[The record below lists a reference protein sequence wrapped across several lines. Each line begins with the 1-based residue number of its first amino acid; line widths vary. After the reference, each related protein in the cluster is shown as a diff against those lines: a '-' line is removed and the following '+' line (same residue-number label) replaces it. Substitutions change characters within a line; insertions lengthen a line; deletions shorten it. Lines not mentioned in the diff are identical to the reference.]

1 MIKWG
6 KLLFVA
12 FFLCLAGIGYGY
24 GENIVSLDNT
34 FTPPGVIIGKVAS
47 QWKGFLEM
55 PVWTLTKASLAKESF
70 FIIPEKQ
77 NHFSFG
83 VVCHAENSCGF
94 DESYFVSI
102 MIEKE
107 TTPHSDK
114 WYLIS
119 EDTNNISCKAKSV
132 DIRNFLSTPI
142 LQKEPETRYRLTV
155 CSKLTVGQKTTKEIT
170 YLTIKCSSEYQLTKG
185 IIVAEA
191 HIGHPMG
198 GQVEDTGISIK
209 GVGFEEQGTSIVA
222 KEEGEQY
229 TLKDI
234 LTGERLITAK
244 AQGFKPASQRVVV
257 SSIKSSYLKMLLI
270 PEKPFVYGLVK
281 DSATGEGLSGTTL
294 EVMKGQG
301 ILRQTKAGLTGNYK
315 IDSLNKGIEYTIV
328 SNSEGYEKRRQT
340 VSFGPEQTVA
350 RVDFSLD
357 KALPPVTV
365 EKSVKELAPPV
376 IAAKPAPIIVP
387 EVPMEILA
395 PPMPEK
401 PAPLKALAEIK
412 EEKGIVIKESKDT
425 IKIEISQEAVN
436 FTTGSHQV
444 QATAYPVLTKVAN
457 ILKEYPDCK
466 VMIEGHSDNVPLG
479 PVTQRKY
486 KDNKG
491 LSQARA
497 NNVKAFLVE
506 REGVPIANLT
516 AIGYGESK
524 PIVSNA
530 TPAGKARNRRV
541 EVVIKKPEIPA
552 MPMVAAAPQV
562 TAGSKQEA
570 GGSAVSQVKAIPAPV
585 LPKPVALVPVQP
597 TIVIPPVPAI
607 TIAPAKV
614 AVAPVQPT
622 VVTPP
627 VPVVT
632 PATAT
637 VATAPQ
643 VKEIP
648 APVQVKPVVP
658 IQPTVVTP
666 PVPVVT
672 PATAMVAAIPQIKEI
687 PTPVQVK
694 PVVPVQPT
702 VVTLP
707 VPVVIPAIPVVVPL
721 PKVYTMLTNGSFDDG
736 MNAWT
741 LRKEGVGDSFVD
753 IVNDSPSHPTT
764 IGIKR
769 QKSQN
774 ICGEAGVSQLLD
786 IGVHRYT
793 QAILKAGIKID
804 KASMSGDGSS
814 GGDYPMCL
822 ELNYTGTDGNP
833 YVFKHGFHIS
843 GKLNYSSKI
852 GEQIKKGEWIA
863 YASPNL
869 MQLSPRP
876 VKITEIRIAAK
887 GWDFVSRID
896 SVELQLGMLPVEVAE
911 VRKPVP
917 EIVIPEKKP
926 QVPVVPQATVY
937 AKLMNEGFE
946 QGMECWQSNT
956 QGSGKI
962 LSEIIKDDN
971 NHPHSLE
978 ISRQDSKSAIGGI
991 SVSQMLDIS
1000 VVRYNFCVLHGEIKI
1015 PSSSLSGDNQQGGV
1029 YPACIEIEYR
1039 DIAGLS
1045 HLFRHGFLTKGKL
1058 QYPEIGEMV
1067 EKNKWISYITPNL
1080 MELSPRPAKITCVRI
1095 KGDGWDFVSQ
1105 VDNLRL
1111 ELLSKPIEKPVVVI
1125 PQPKLV
1131 VAPPTGVLVPT
1142 PKPETKEEV
1151 KPMVKKEPESWL
1163 MDEKEALSRFG
1174 EMESAGM
1181 ERLAES
1187 LVVDPKGIEELSI
1200 LLVSSS
1206 INPKQAAKILY
1217 KLYQVQGD
1225 KAVDKVLKIIGDIN
1239 PDKVGKIR
1247 KLLTK

>member
-12 FFLCLAGIGYGY
+12 FFLCLTSIGYG
-24 GENIVSLDNT
+24 EDIVSLDNT
-34 FTPPGVIIGKVAS
+34 LNPPGVIIGKVSS

-55 PVWTLTKASLAKESF
+55 PVWTLTKAFLAKESS

-83 VVCHAENSCGF
+83 VVCQAENSCGF
-94 DESYFVSI
+94 DETYLVSL

-107 TTPHSDK
+107 TSPHSNQ
-114 WYLIS
+114 WYLVS
-119 EDTNNISCKAKSV
+119 EDSNNISCKAKSV

-170 YLTIKCSSEYQLTKG
+170 YLTIKCSSENQRTQG
-185 IIVAEA
+185 TIVAEA
-191 HIGHPMG
+191 HIGHPMD
-198 GQVEDTGISIK
+198 GQVKDTGISIK
-209 GVGFEEQGTSIVA
+209 GVGFEEQGISIVA
-222 KEEGEQY
+222 REEGEQY

-234 LTGERLITAK
+234 ATGERLITAK
-244 AQGFKPASQRVVV
+244 AQGFKPSSQKIVV

-281 DSATGEGLSGTTL
+281 DSVTGEGLSETTL
-294 EVMKGQG
+294 DVMKGQG
-301 ILRQTKAGLTGNYK
+301 ILKQTKAGLTGSYK

-328 SNSEGYEKRRQT
+328 SSSEGYEKRRQT
-340 VSFGPEQTVA
+340 VSFSPEQTVA

-365 EKSVKELAPPV
+365 EKSAKELAPPV
-376 IAAKPAPIIVP
+376 IAAKLAPVIVP

-412 EEKGIVIKESKDT
+412 EKKGIVIKESKDT

-444 QATAYPVLTKVAN
+444 QATAYPVLTKVAT
-457 ILKEYPDCK
+457 ILKAYPDCR

-479 PVTQRKY
+479 PITQRKY

-516 AIGYGESK
+516 TIGYGESK
-524 PIVSNA
+524 PVASNA
-530 TPAGKARNRRV
+530 TPAGKAKNRRV
-541 EVVIKKPEIPA
+541 EIIIKKPE
-552 MPMVAAAPQV
+552 MPV
-562 TAGSKQEA
+562 
-570 GGSAVSQVKAIPAPV
+570 SAK
-585 LPKPVALVPVQP
+585 
-597 TIVIPPVPAI
+597 
-607 TIAPAKV
+607 
-614 AVAPVQPT
+614 
-622 VVTPP
+622 
-627 VPVVT
+627 
-632 PATAT
+632 

-648 APVQVKPVVP
+648 APVPAKPVAPIQPTIVASPVSVVTPTPAIVAAAPQVKEIPTPVPAKPVAP
-658 IQPTVVTP
+658 IQPTVVVP

-672 PATAMVAAIPQIKEI
+672 PT
-687 PTPVQVK
+687 
-694 PVVPVQPT
+694 
-702 VVTLP
+702 
-707 VPVVIPAIPVVVPL
+707 IPVVAPL
-721 PKVYTMLTNGSFDDG
+721 PKVYAMLTNGSFDDG

-741 LRKEGVGDSFVD
+741 SKKEGVGNNFVD
-753 IVNDSPSHPTT
+753 IANDSPSHPTT
-764 IGIKR
+764 LELKR
-769 QKSQN
+769 QKSQKAH
-774 ICGEAGVSQLLD
+774 GEAGVSQLLD

-793 QAILKAGIKID
+793 QAILKADIKID
-804 KASMSGDGSS
+804 KASKPEDGKS
-814 GGDYPMCL
+814 GGDYPVCL

-843 GKLNYSSKI
+843 GKLNYSQI
-852 GEQIKKGEWIA
+852 GEQVKKGKWIT
-863 YASPNL
+863 YTSPNL

-876 VKITEIRIAAK
+876 VKITKIQIAAR
-887 GWDFVSRID
+887 GWDFVSKID
-896 SVELQLGMLPVEVAE
+896 NVEFQLGMLPVEVAE
-911 VRKPVP
+911 VRKP
-917 EIVIPEKKP
+917 EKVIPPAIVKP
-926 QVPVVPQATVY
+926 QAPVVPQPIVY
-937 AKLMNEGFE
+937 AKLMNGGFE
-946 QGMECWQSNT
+946 QGMECWQSVT

-962 LSEIIKDDN
+962 LSEITKDDN
-971 NHPHSLE
+971 NHPHSLK
-978 ISRQDSKSAIGGI
+978 ISRQNSKSAIGGI
-991 SVSQMLDIS
+991 SVFQMLDIS
-1000 VVRYNFCVLHGEIKI
+1000 VIRYNFCVLHGEIKI

-1029 YPACIEIEYR
+1029 YPVCLEIEYR

-1067 EKNKWISYITPNL
+1067 EKNKWISYTTPNL

-1105 VDNLRL
+1105 VDNISI
-1111 ELLSKPIEKPVVVI
+1111 ELLNKPIEKPAVVVS
-1125 PQPKLV
+1125 PPKLV
-1131 VAPPTGVLVPT
+1131 ISPAAVVPVPT
-1142 PKPETKEEV
+1142 PKPETKEGV
-1151 KPMVKKEPESWL
+1151 KPPVKKESESWL
-1163 MDEKEALSRFG
+1163 MDGKEALSRFG

-1187 LVVDPKGIEELSI
+1187 LVVDPKGIEEISI

-1225 KAVDKVLKIIGDIN
+1225 KAVDKVLKIVGDIN
-1239 PDKVGKIR
+1239 PDKVAKIR